1 VPDRLAALADD
12 ASFVALDVD
21 LDGCLAG
28 VRVDGHGGHLDLG
41 SGGGGGGGVGVGVLP
56 RRLGFF
62 FAVFVFIILGVVG
75 IASLGIASLGILG
88 AAPALALLLLD
99 GFGYGLG
106 ERGVG
111 LGGRRRLFVR
121 IRGGGICGD
130 RMDGWGRSVRVQL
143 CVLAMLGLMTCSR
156 VSRDRAA
163 T

>member
-41 SGGGGGGGVGVGVLP
+41 DGGGGGGRVGVGVLP

-62 FAVFVFIILGVVG
+62 FAVFVFVFILRVVG
-75 IASLGIASLGILG
+75 IIASLGILA

-111 LGGRRRLFVR
+111 LGGRRRLFVRR